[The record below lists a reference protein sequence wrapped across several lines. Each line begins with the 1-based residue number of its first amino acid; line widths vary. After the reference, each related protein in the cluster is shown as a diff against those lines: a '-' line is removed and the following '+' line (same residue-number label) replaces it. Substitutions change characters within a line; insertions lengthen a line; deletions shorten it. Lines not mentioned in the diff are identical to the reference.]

1 MIRTG
6 RKTLMC
12 VAAAC
17 AALAGANALAQLAPS
32 DAPPAVKGWRAVTVA
47 DGLNQPWGMA
57 WLPNGKLLVTG
68 KKGTLH
74 VLNGKRF
81 DKVALEGLPEV
92 FTGGQGGLLDIA
104 LHPADTAN
112 PRVYMTLSTGTSEAN
127 RTTLVQGIFDGKRV
141 HSIKKIFQVMPDKSG
156 GQHFG
161 SRLLW
166 LPDGNLLMSIGDGG
180 NPPQRIGDMLAR
192 EQAQNLASHQGSIL
206 RLTAEG
212 KAAPGN
218 PLASKAGALPEIWS
232 YGHRN
237 IQALVRDPVS
247 GRVWATEHGPRG
259 GDELNLIEGGNN
271 YGWPLQS
278 YGADYRTAEPV
289 GQPVVAGMTGPKVAW
304 VPSPAPSG
312 LAYYTGKHFPQWQGS
327 LFSGGLAALDV
338 RRVMLDKDGK
348 VTRQERLEI
357 GKRVR
362 DVKQGPD
369 GYLYLLTDGAD
380 GALLRIEP
388 SI

>member
-1 MIRTG
+1 MIQAG
-6 RKTLMC
+6 RRTLMC

-17 AALAGANALAQLAPS
+17 AALASANALAQLAPS
-32 DAPPAVKGWRAVTVA
+32 DAPRSVKGWRAVAVA
-47 DGLNQPWGMA
+47 GGLDQPWGMA
-57 WLPNGKLLVTG
+57 WLPNGKLLVTS
-68 KKGTLH
+68 KKGRLH
-74 VLNGKRF
+74 ILNGSRF
-81 DKVALEGLPEV
+81 DNVPMEGLPEV

-104 LHPADTAN
+104 LHPADKAN

-127 RTTLVQGIFDGKRV
+127 RTTLVQGVFDGKRV
-141 HSIKKIFQVMPDKSG
+141 HSIKKIFQVQPDKSG

-166 LPDGNLLMSIGDGG
+166 LPDGSLLMSIGDGG
-180 NPPQRIGDMLAR
+180 NPPQRIGSMLAR
-192 EQAQNLASHQGSIL
+192 DQAQNLASHQGSIL
-206 RLTAEG
+206 RLTDQG
-212 KAAPGN
+212 KPAAAN
-218 PLASKAGALPEIWS
+218 PLAARDGALPEIWS

-237 IQALVRDPVS
+237 IQALARDAAS

-259 GDELNLIEGGNN
+259 GDELNLIEGGGN

-289 GQPVVAGMTGPKVAW
+289 GVKVVPGMTGPKVAW

-312 LAYYTGKHFPQWQGS
+312 LAYYTGMHFPQWRGS
-327 LFSGGLAALDV
+327 LFSGGLAAQDV
-338 RRVMLDKDGK
+338 RRVALDKDGN
-348 VTRQERLEI
+348 VTKQERLEI

-369 GYLYLLTDGAD
+369 GYLYLLTDAAD
-380 GALLRIEP
+380 GQLLRIEP
-388 SI
+388 AK